1 MRCNLSVSPVQ
12 GNLQARILEWVALL
26 SSRGIFPTQWS
37 NLCLPHWEV
46 GSLLLAPLGNLRPKD
61 SQEAQGL
68 LTMVREVVKL
78 GWKEILSLFLLTS
91 NENLVL
97 IYPLMWLHGRS
108 HSRIRILIVLWTT
121 IQNYTPFCITSKSLY
136 ISQNIISTGNVCQT
150 YCSSAT
156 SLVVPWLRLHAP
168 KEGDPGLLPGQ
179 GTRSH
184 MLQLRV
190 YMSQLKILH
199 ASTKDPTH
207 QNEGPMQPNK

>member
-1 MRCNLSVSPVQ
+1 
-12 GNLQARILEWVALL
+12 
-26 SSRGIFPTQWS
+26 
-37 NLCLPHWEV
+37 
-46 GSLLLAPLGNLRPKD
+46 
-61 SQEAQGL
+61 
-68 LTMVREVVKL
+68 MVREVVKL

-121 IQNYTPFCITSKSLY
+121 IHNYTPFCITSKSLG
-136 ISQNIISTGNVCQT
+136 ISQNIISIGNVFQT
-150 YCSSAT
+150 YSSSAT

-168 KEGDPGLLPGQ
+168 SEGDPGLLPGY

-184 MLQLRV
+184 MLQLKV

-207 QNEGPMQPNK
+207 QNEDPMQPNK